1 MSQYTT
7 TTNLTFSSEHKAN
20 EFVHL
25 LDEAENEDVWNDY
38 GPGWFGN
45 ILHML
50 GLLDAGICESNG
62 VVMSVDIDKNFVT
75 IESESVR
82 GPQLGPLTLLA
93 NVVDESVKIEF
104 ISFSEYGEALT
115 NTNLVK
121 VPNVSIVELN
131 DVTGIINLKRTIRL
145 CQERL
150 G

>member
-1 MSQYTT
+1 
-7 TTNLTFSSEHKAN
+7 
-20 EFVHL
+20 
-25 LDEAENEDVWNDY
+25 
-38 GPGWFGN
+38 
-45 ILHML
+45 
-50 GLLDAGICESNG
+50 
-62 VVMSVDIDKNFVT
+62 
-75 IESESVR
+75 VR

-115 NTNLVK
+115 NTKLVK